1 MQKISFHYT
10 NQKFSFR
17 RRNLVRSMVERL
29 IRTEGQNVGEIH
41 YIFCSDEYL
50 LQLNQTHLNHDT
62 LTDIITF
69 QYNEP
74 GEPVVSDIYISVE
87 RVKENAISFAVS
99 FSDELLRVIFH
110 GALHLVGYKDKT
122 SAQKTEM
129 RRMEDKYLSFFKS
142 ST

>member
-1 MQKISFHYT
+1 M
-10 NQKFSFR
+10 
-17 RRNLVRSMVERL
+17 VRSMVERL

-129 RRMEDKYLSFFKS
+129 RRMEDKYLSVFKS

>member
-17 RRNLVRSMVERL
+17 RRNMVRSMVERL
-29 IRTEGQNVGEIH
+29 IRTEGQKVGEIH

-129 RRMEDKYLSFFKS
+129 RRMEDKYLSVFKS